1 MSRFIAKL
9 GLISTLIICFFTT
22 DAIAQKKQLR
32 DSLVEDFRTGT
43 LIIRLKS
50 HANKLNAIES
60 EIGQSDTS
68 PGYRKR
74 LTKERDLI
82 IANRDRF
89 NQDLVTSFGKKY
101 TFSKVRFMYDTE
113 AERLRNGDQA
123 AVFVGTDLQPIKNAK
138 PLDGPFYFYGEAF
151 TEVPGNSRAGLLVMD
166 KNLDQLPSWFP
177 SFFRGKKNVKTFFAT
192 FGGDQ
197 YNYLEADKLVA
208 KLTKRLENL

>member
-1 MSRFIAKL
+1 MSRFIAMF
-9 GLISTLIICFFTT
+9 GFITTLFICFSTT

-32 DSLVEDFRTGT
+32 DSLVEDFRSGT

-50 HANKLNAIES
+50 HEKKLSAIGS
-60 EIGQSDTS
+60 EIDRADTS

-74 LTKERDLI
+74 LTEQRDLI

-89 NQDLVTSFGKKY
+89 NRDLVTTFGEKY
-101 TFSKVRFMYDTE
+101 TFSEVRFMYDKE
-113 AERLRNGDQA
+113 AERLRNGDQDA
-123 AVFVGTDLQPIKNAK
+123 IFVGTDLQPLEKTN
-138 PLDGPFYFYGEAF
+138 PLVGSFYFYGEAF

-177 SFFRGKKNVKTFFAT
+177 SFFRAKKNVKTFFST
-192 FGGDQ
+192 FGGDG

-208 KLTKRLENL
+208 KLSKRLDGL